1 MQKETGKRF
10 YVLTIVS
17 KKKNIQGV
25 SFECHSIKEMMKK
38 KEQLFKMGV
47 LSRARITNK
56 Q

>member
-1 MQKETGKRF
+1 MQEEASEKRL
-10 YVLTIVS
+10 VLTIIS
-17 KKKNIQGV
+17 KKKEIQGV

-38 KEQLFKMGV
+38 KEQLYKMGV